1 LNIWSFY
8 CRISNREIGCGNA
21 IVNGG
26 GPAPDGNAG
35 CNMACKGNSAETCG
49 GGNRLDVYS
58 YGSGGTPTTS
68 ITAASSP
75 TVTAGSGGNP
85 LPGWTFL
92 GCYTDNVSER
102 ALPVSV
108 TVSGGN
114 TNEGCQSAC
123 LSAGYVIAG
132 TEYSGECCKHLFSA
146 PIKIYLSNY

>member
-1 LNIWSFY
+1 
-8 CRISNREIGCGNA
+8 
-21 IVNGG
+21 
-26 GPAPDGNAG
+26 
-35 CNMACKGNSAETCG
+35 MACKGNSAETCG

-68 ITAASSP
+68 TTTASAP
-75 TVTAGSGGNP
+75 TVTSASGSNP

-92 GCYTDNVSER
+92 GCYSDNVSGR
-102 ALPVSV
+102 ALPFSV

-132 TEYSGECCKHLFSA
+132 TEYAGECCK
-146 PIKIYLSNY
+146 YLWSYQLYYSLSDEKQGAETLLEMEADQHWMEALNVT